1 MNTIIIDTETTGI
14 DDPDVIEVGYIGVE
28 IDGGQLKPNGQEFEQ
43 RYKPNKPIGLGAMAV
58 HHILPQW
65 LENCEPSGSFVIPE
79 TVEYI
84 IGHNIDF
91 DWRALGEPDLKRIC
105 TLALARK
112 YYPELDGHSQ
122 VALVYYFSKDKEA
135 ARERVMSA
143 HSALPDVKMC
153 GLVLAS
159 MLRDRINFITSIE
172 HLYEISEQARIPDV
186 ITFGKHKG
194 TSFSDLP
201 ADYLRWMSKQQDMCP
216 YVKVAVNNALGQ

>member
-14 DDPDVIEVGYIGVE
+14 DDPDVIEVGYIGVKVE
-28 IDGGQLKPNGQEFEQ
+28 DGKLKPTGEEFEQ
-43 RYKPNKPIGLGAMAV
+43 RYKPNKPIGLGAMSV

-65 LENCEPSGSFVIPE
+65 LEECPPTGSFAMPVD
-79 TVEYI
+79 VNYL

-91 DWRALGEPDLKRIC
+91 DWRVLGEPDIKRIC

-135 ARERVMSA
+135 ARDRVMSA

-153 GLVLAS
+153 GLVLGS
-159 MLRDRINFITSIE
+159 MMNDRLNFITSMD
-172 HLYEISEQARIPDV
+172 HLYEIAEAARIPDV

-194 TSFSDLP
+194 INFDELP
-201 ADYLRWMSKQQDMCP
+201 LDYCRWMVKQADMCQ
-216 YVKVAVNNALGQ
+216 YVKIAAQNRLGQ

>member
-1 MNTIIIDTETTGI
+1 MKTIIIDTETTGI
-14 DDPDVIEVGYIGVE
+14 EDPDVIEVGYIGVE
-28 IDGGQLKPNGQEFEQ
+28 IEGGQLKPSGQEFEQ
-43 RYKPNKPIGLGAMAV
+43 RYKPSKPIGLGAMAV
-58 HHILPQW
+58 HHILPHW
-65 LENCEPSGSFVIPE
+65 LDNCEPSGSFTIPE
-79 TVEYI
+79 SVEFI

-91 DWRALGEPDLKRIC
+91 DWRALGEPDLHRIC

-135 ARERVMSA
+135 ARERVMGA

-159 MLRDRINFITSIE
+159 MLRDRLNFIESIE
-172 HLYEISEQARIPDV
+172 HLHQISEQARIPDV

-194 TSFSDLP
+194 TTFNEVP
-201 ADYLRWMSKQQDMCP
+201 QDYLKWMVRQADMCE
-216 YVKVAVNNALGQ
+216 YVKTAARKALGV